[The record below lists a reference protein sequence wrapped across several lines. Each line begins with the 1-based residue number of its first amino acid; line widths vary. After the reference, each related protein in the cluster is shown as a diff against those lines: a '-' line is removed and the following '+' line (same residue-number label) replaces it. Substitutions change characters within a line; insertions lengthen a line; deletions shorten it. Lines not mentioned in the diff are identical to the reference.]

1 MDFLDFFGLKEDPF
15 KLPPDPAYYYPSA
28 SHNEGLLLMDY
39 AIDQKEGFLLI
50 IGDPGTGKT
59 TLLKVFLEKWKEQA
73 EIAMIL
79 TPRLSPEEFLIA
91 VTEDL
96 KIDLENRSKSEI
108 IRGLRDFV
116 TRKSEEDER
125 VIIIVDE
132 AQNLPSDTLEELR
145 LLSNLETDKDK
156 LFQIILIGQ
165 PELEDKLKSDRLRQ
179 LNQRITT
186 RVHLKHFT
194 QVETLDYINYRSIK
208 AGNKNLLIHKNAG
221 TLIHKHTGGIP
232 RLINMLVSRTLMAAF
247 LEEKDTI
254 LPRHIDHAIKSLNHS
269 DMTIRKK
276 SGFIPTTVGAF
287 AAIAIVAASY
297 IYIQNLEAEKTEIVE
312 EHFASNL
319 ITQEPAEPQRE
330 NDEVEVIVNSDSEI
344 NDQQENNIAVNQ
356 AENQEDSPDME
367 RVAES
372 EVALMAAEEPQLV
385 IDQAPVE
392 QKEEAVEIDKQLPD
406 FRLIAVTADVAF
418 IRRRPS
424 HESTKTGV
432 ALKGSQLLVL
442 NESTDDQEVKW
453 YQVSFQGKKRWIS
466 EEVVTLF
473 ALDNITQNQ

>member
-15 KLPPDPAYYYPSA
+15 KLTPDPAYYYPSA

-96 KIDLENRSKSEI
+96 KIDPENRSKNEI
-108 IRGLRDFV
+108 IRVLRDFV
-116 TRKSEEDER
+116 TQKSEEDER

-232 RLINMLVSRTLMAAF
+232 RLINMLISRTLMAAF

-269 DMTIRKK
+269 DMIIKK
-276 SGFIPTTVGAF
+276 KFGFIPATVGALAF
-287 AAIAIVAASY
+287 IAIVAMSY

-312 EHFASNL
+312 EHFAANL
-319 ITQEPAEPQRE
+319 IEQEPAEPQHE
-330 NDEVEVIVNSDSEI
+330 NNEVVVIVSSDSEI
-344 NDQQENNIAVNQ
+344 NDQQEN
-356 AENQEDSPDME
+356 SPDME
-367 RVAES
+367 RVTES
-372 EVALMAAEEPQLV
+372 EVALMAAEEPLPV
-385 IDQAPVE
+385 IDQSPVK
-392 QKEEAVEIDKQLPD
+392 QKEEALEIDKQWTD
-406 FRLIAVTADVAF
+406 FKLIAVTADVAF
-418 IRRRPS
+418 IRSRPS
-424 HESTKTGV
+424 PESTKTGV

-442 NESTDDQEVKW
+442 NESTDDREVKW

-466 EEVVTLF
+466 EEVVALF

>member
-15 KLPPDPAYYYPSA
+15 KLTPDPAYYYPSA

-59 TLLKVFLEKWKEQA
+59 TLLKVFLEKWKEHA

-91 VTEDL
+91 VTEDF
-96 KIDLENRSKSEI
+96 KIDPENRSKSEI
-108 IRGLRDFV
+108 IRVLRDFV
-116 TRKSEEDER
+116 TRKSEKDER

-145 LLSNLETDKDK
+145 LLSNLESDKDK
-156 LFQIILIGQ
+156 LLQIILIGQ
-165 PELEDKLKSDRLRQ
+165 PELEDKLQSDRLRQ

-186 RVHLKHFT
+186 RVHLQHFT
-194 QVETLDYINYRSIK
+194 HVETLDYINYRSIK

-221 TLIHKHTGGIP
+221 TLIHKHTSGIP
-232 RLINMLVSRTLMAAF
+232 RLINMLISRTLMAAY
-247 LEEKDTI
+247 LEENNEI

-269 DMTIRKK
+269 DMIIKRKF
-276 SGFIPTTVGAF
+276 GFIPATVGALAF
-287 AAIAIVAASY
+287 IAIVAMSY
-297 IYIQNLEAEKTEIVE
+297 IYIQNLESEKIEVVE
-312 EHFASNL
+312 EHFAANL
-319 ITQEPAEPQRE
+319 IMQEPAVPQHE
-330 NDEVEVIVNSDSEI
+330 NYEVVEIENFDSEI
-344 NDQQENNIAVNQ
+344 NDQQVNN
-356 AENQEDSPDME
+356 PDME

-372 EVALMAAEEPQLV
+372 EVALMAGEEPQPV
-385 IDQAPVE
+385 IDQAPVK
-392 QKEEAVEIDKQLPD
+392 QKEEAAGMGKQLAD
-406 FRLIAVTADVAF
+406 FKLIAVTADVAF

-442 NESTDDQEVKW
+442 NESTDDREVKW

-466 EEVVTLF
+466 EEVVALF
-473 ALDNITQNQ
+473 ALDTITQNQ

>member
-15 KLPPDPAYYYPSA
+15 KLTPDPAYYYPSA

-39 AIDQKEGFLLI
+39 AIDQKEGFLLV

-96 KIDLENRSKSEI
+96 KIDPENRSKNEI
-108 IRGLRDFV
+108 IRVLRDFV
-116 TRKSEEDER
+116 TRKSEEDKR

-145 LLSNLETDKDK
+145 LLSNLESDKDK
-156 LFQIILIGQ
+156 LLQIILIGQ

-194 QVETLDYINYRSIK
+194 PVETIEYINYRSIK
-208 AGNKNLLIHKNAG
+208 AGKKNLQIHKQVG
-221 TLIHKHTGGIP
+221 TLTHKYTGGVP
-232 RLINMLVSRTLMAAF
+232 RLINMLISRTLMAAY
-247 LEEKDTI
+247 LEENNEI
-254 LPRHIDHAIKSLNHS
+254 LPRHIQHAIKSLNHS
-269 DMTIRKK
+269 DMIVREKR
-276 SGFIPTTVGAF
+276 GFITATVGALAF
-287 AAIAIVAASY
+287 IAIIALSY
-297 IYIQNLEAEKTEIVE
+297 IYIQNLDAEKTERVE
-312 EHFASNL
+312 EHFAANS
-319 ITQEPAEPQRE
+319 IMQEPAVTQHE
-330 NDEVEVIVNSDSEI
+330 NDKVVEIVNSDSEI
-344 NDQQENNIAVNQ
+344 NYQQENN
-356 AENQEDSPDME
+356 PDME

-372 EVALMAAEEPQLV
+372 AVALMAREEPQPV
-385 IDQAPVE
+385 IDQSPVK
-392 QKEEAVEIDKQLPD
+392 QKEEAVETDKQWSD
-406 FRLIAVTADVAF
+406 FKLVAVTADVAF

-424 HESTKTGV
+424 LESTKTGV

-442 NESTDDQEVKW
+442 NESTDNRAVKW

-466 EEVVTLF
+466 EEVVDLF
-473 ALDNITQNQ
+473 ALDTKTQNQ